1 MKLYFVR
8 HGKTEW
14 NLEGRFQGANGDSPL
29 LESSIKETEELGRY
43 LKAIPFDAVYSSDLE
58 RAYRTADIIMNE
70 NDSPIQ
76 ITCSKALREWDL
88 GNLEG
93 QKISLVCA
101 IYPKQMEAFRHNL
114 AQFNNSMFEAES
126 VYQATQRILN
136 FVKSLKDKKEE
147 NVLIVGHGATLTA
160 AIQRLLGFESSQL
173 RRGGGLDNSSLT
185 ILETDDFSHFNLL
198 KWNDTSYQLTETNEP
213 VIVP

>member
-1 MKLYFVR
+1 M
-8 HGKTEW
+8 
-14 NLEGRFQGANGDSPL
+14 EGRFQGANGDSPL

-70 NDSPIQ
+70 NDSPVQ

-213 VIVP
+213 VTVP